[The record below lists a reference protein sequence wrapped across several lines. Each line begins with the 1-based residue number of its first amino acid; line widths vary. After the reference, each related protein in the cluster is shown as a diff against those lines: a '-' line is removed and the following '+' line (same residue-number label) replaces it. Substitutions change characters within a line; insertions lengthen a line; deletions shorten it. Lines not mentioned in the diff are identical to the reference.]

1 MIGLSAAQV
10 ALAAGPLAFY
20 LAVLAAWQGG
30 RHPRVVSGVLDFGLL
45 AVGVGGLLTFGPF
58 GQVVA
63 RALFG
68 KPNLLDW
75 LTLISGEGLIAT
87 VLARRALRRLAVYCV
102 DSETLNRSL
111 REVLDRGPGRFVA
124 TLGGFEDRA
133 EARGIAVEVTPR
145 SRAAVIV
152 AYGREPE
159 ELINELAP
167 RLEERLRGVSMPPSP
182 LSWILSGLWGLTTLA
197 FLAGCFLAQPQAR
210 AALRALL
217 QRLNGG

>member
-1 MIGLSAAQV
+1 MISAAQV
-10 ALAAGPLAFY
+10 ALTAGPLAFY

-30 RHPRVVSGVLDFGLL
+30 RHPRVVSGPLDLGLL
-45 AVGVGGLLTFGPF
+45 VLGLGGLLTFGPF

-75 LTLISGEGLIAT
+75 LTLISGEGLVAT
-87 VLARRALRRLAVYCV
+87 VLARRALRRVAVYCV
-102 DSETLNRSL
+102 DPETLNRSL
-111 REVLDRGPGRFVA
+111 REALDRGPGRFVA
-124 TLGGFEDRA
+124 TLRGFEDRA
-133 EARGIAVEVTPR
+133 EARGISVEVSPG
-145 SRAAVIV
+145 SRAAVIE

-167 RLEERLRGVSMPPSP
+167 RLEERLRDVPMPPSP

-197 FLAGCFLAQPQAR
+197 FLAGCFFAQPQAR